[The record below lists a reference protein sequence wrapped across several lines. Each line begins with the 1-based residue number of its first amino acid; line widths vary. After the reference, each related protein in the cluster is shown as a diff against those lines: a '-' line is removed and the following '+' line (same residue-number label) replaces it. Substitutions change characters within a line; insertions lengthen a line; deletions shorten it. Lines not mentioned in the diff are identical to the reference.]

1 MDQKTSNWGAWYII
15 VEIRIWQFWD
25 LTSDFWSPKGITLM
39 CTQAVVI
46 SVWFCVS
53 NILKNNKNIQMK
65 LLSHNVNFNVFFKIV
80 LNKSNEWKLI
90 PKNISENIVTSVFK
104 H

>member
-1 MDQKTSNWGAWYII
+1 
-15 VEIRIWQFWD
+15 
-25 LTSDFWSPKGITLM
+25 M

-65 LLSHNVNFNVFFKIV
+65 LLSHNVNFNVFLKIV
-80 LNKSNEWKLI
+80 LNKSNE
-90 PKNISENIVTSVFK
+90 
-104 H
+104 